1 MRNRKVLLKCRL
13 CVTNEEP
20 DKRTVP
26 LSGKDRSLS
35 SIRVKGSCFSGR
47 YII

>member
-26 LSGKDRSLS
+26 LSGFTKT
-35 SIRVKGSCFSGR
+35 GAFHP
-47 YII
+47 